1 MARGRIARHLFHGQL
16 ASIMKGTDVM
26 TAHARRV
33 TTILVF
39 LAALI
44 VGTGRAA
51 AHCDGLDGPVVA
63 AARDAL
69 AAGDVNRV
77 LRWVHHGDE
86 PEIRKAFAETMAVRT
101 LGPQAQA
108 LADRYFFETLVRIH
122 RAGEGAPYTGLK
134 PAGQD
139 LGLGIPAADKAIATG
154 SIDALS
160 QMLLEKVRAGLHI
173 HFQAVM
179 AKRGFAPADV
189 ESGREFVTE
198 YVPYIHYVE
207 RLYEAAER
215 PTNGH
220 YPEDR

>member
-1 MARGRIARHLFHGQL
+1 
-16 ASIMKGTDVM
+16 MKGTGAM

-44 VGTGRAA
+44 AGAGRAA

-86 PEIRKAFAETMAVRT
+86 PEIREAFAETMAVRT
-101 LGPQAQA
+101 LSPQAQA

-134 PAGQD
+134 PAGRD
-139 LGLGIPAADKAIATG
+139 LGLGITAADKAIATG
-154 SIDALS
+154 SLDALS
-160 QMLLEKVRAGLHI
+160 QMLLEKARASLHI
-173 HFQAVM
+173 HFQAVL
-179 AKRGFAPADV
+179 AKRSFAPADV

-220 YPEDR
+220 YPEGQ